1 MCSQYEIALRLQ
13 HLNVSTI
20 DEFYAFIACLIGIA
34 AHIFRHFLS
43 HAYRALGTHF
53 PTIEFV
59 KAMRLD
65 LGHLEVA
72 GIPNIS

>member
-20 DEFYAFIACLIGIA
+20 DEFYAFIACLI
-34 AHIFRHFLS
+34 
-43 HAYRALGTHF
+43 ALGTHF